1 VCHVLLVLP
10 LLALPVFWLL
20 PPGFAVPI
28 YAVVLLLSGGTY
40 AAALKA
46 MHKPVV
52 TGKDAI
58 VHGEGVVERSVD
70 GVLSV
75 RILGERWA
83 ARAEG
88 QELVPGNHVT
98 VVGMDG
104 LTLCVKRK
112 G

>member
-10 LLALPVFWLL
+10 ILALPVFWLL
-20 PPGFAVPI
+20 APGIAVPI
-28 YAVVLLLSGGTY
+28 YAVVLVLSGATY

-46 MHKPVV
+46 MHRPVV

-58 VHGEGVVERSVD
+58 VHGEGVVEHSVD
-70 GVLSV
+70 GALFV

-83 ARAEG
+83 ARADG
-88 QELVPGNHVT
+88 QELEPGDHVT
-98 VVGMDG
+98 VVGIDG

-112 G
+112 D